1 VKEWSSWFPDLLPHV
16 PGCPQILAEHELRRA
31 AQVLMRRTRAWRID
45 EAARPVVAGQATVS
59 VAPTSAELELVRVEA
74 VWFDGKPLEPVT
86 DDVMDALYSHDWRS
100 DTGTPSRFL
109 QGVPGEI
116 RLYPVPIADAVTGVT
131 MRLSVAPSEGSTGL
145 PDDLA
150 IRFRDEIHVGAKARL
165 MLSRG
170 VRGRTRTWAPCT
182 ARPLTAWWHGHR
194 GRCAIVLRCAYSL
207 SHEVVLTWLY
217 SIQPFSGI
225 TNSTKSRARWA

>member
-1 VKEWSSWFPDLLPHV
+1 MQAWASWFPDLLPHV
-16 PGCPQILAEHELRRA
+16 PGCPQVLAEHELRRA

-45 EAARPVVAGQATVS
+45 DAARPVVAGQATVS

-86 DDVMDALYSHDWRS
+86 AEVMDALYSHDWRS
-100 DTGTPSRFL
+100 DTGTPTRFL

-131 MRLSVAPSEGSTGL
+131 LRLSVAPSESSTGL

-150 IRFRDEIHVGAKARL
+150 IRFRDEINVGAKARL
-165 MLSRG
+165 MLYPGRPWTNPELAAVYGQAFDSLVGTATAAAARSYSDARIPSRMK
-170 VRGRTRTWAPCT
+170 WC
-182 ARPLTAWWHGHR
+182 
-194 GRCAIVLRCAYSL
+194 
-207 SHEVVLTWLY
+207 
-217 SIQPFSGI
+217 
-225 TNSTKSRARWA
+225 

>member
-1 VKEWSSWFPDLLPHV
+1 MQAWSTWFPDLLPHV

-109 QGVPGEI
+109 QWVPGEI
-116 RLYPVPIADAVTGVT
+116 RLYPLPDANAVTGVT
-131 MRLSVAPSEGSTGL
+131 LRLSVAPSESSTGL

-165 MLSRG
+165 MLYPGRPWTNPDLGAVYGQAFDSLVGTATAAAARSYSDARIPSRMK
-170 VRGRTRTWAPCT
+170 WC
-182 ARPLTAWWHGHR
+182 
-194 GRCAIVLRCAYSL
+194 
-207 SHEVVLTWLY
+207 
-217 SIQPFSGI
+217 
-225 TNSTKSRARWA
+225 

>member
-1 VKEWSSWFPDLLPHV
+1 MQAWSTWFPDLLPHV

-109 QGVPGEI
+109 QWVPGKI
-116 RLYPVPIADAVTGVT
+116 RLYPLPDADAVTGVT
-131 MRLSVAPSEGSTGL
+131 LRLSVAPSESSTGL

-165 MLSRG
+165 MLYPGRPWTNPDLGAVYGQAFDSLVGTATAAAARSYSDARIPSRMK
-170 VRGRTRTWAPCT
+170 WC
-182 ARPLTAWWHGHR
+182 
-194 GRCAIVLRCAYSL
+194 
-207 SHEVVLTWLY
+207 
-217 SIQPFSGI
+217 
-225 TNSTKSRARWA
+225 